1 MTIIQIDAGTLT
13 ASEENRTVTGL
24 LVPYHEE
31 CASNLGKF
39 TVAPGAFKV
48 PADLAGMSL
57 NVEHQRENVIG
68 QPTQVRETDKGIVAT
83 FSVARTPEGDRALS
97 DIKAGTRRSLSA
109 EVADVIISAGRA
121 VGGRLFAAALV
132 ERPAFPSAT
141 LLASAPNTFMGEE
154 VANSTESDT
163 FTDENGQVW
172 RRVESN
178 TTDVVVEEDGTQ
190 ITTTTTVVEETP
202 STEED
207 TNEEEAPVGTVP
219 NTLTAAQAD
228 ATPASLSKVV
238 SIIDGVKSGRL
249 EGDTLLAALTDIK
262 ISGSGALPAAG
273 VLQPAWLGELWNGR
287 QYQRRYMTLITNG
300 TIRALD
306 EKGFRMT
313 AGTELVSSWAGNK
326 AAITSP
332 ASPTTAVESSILA
345 KWAWAADI
353 AREFFDL
360 PGGEEVITA
369 MLRAVAESYARVT
382 DLWTL
387 TQIVT
392 AATANITAPDTY
404 PTDYPTA
411 LGQLIQGISAVEDA
425 GDTPTFAI
433 VNQAA
438 WSQMLYTP
446 RDQLPEFINFAVATN
461 GEASA
466 DGRVRVVRGDIGIA
480 NTPAVLVGARTAAHV
495 NEQGGGSPIQLDALD
510 IAKGG
515 VDRAVVGYTQFM
527 TDYPDALVLVGTADT
542 P

>member
-68 QPTQVRETDKGIVAT
+68 QPTQVRETEKGIVAT
-83 FSVARTPEGDRALS
+83 FSVARTPEGDRALN

-163 FTDENGQVW
+163 FTDEDGQVW

-178 TTDVVVEEDGTQ
+178 TTDVVVEDDGTQ

-238 SIIDGVKSGRL
+238 SIIDGVKKGTL

-287 QYQRRYMTLITNG
+287 QYQRRYMPLITNG

-306 EKGFRMT
+306 EKGFRLT

-332 ASPTTAVESSILA
+332 ASPTTAVESSTLA

-360 PGGEEVITA
+360 PGGEEVISA
-369 MLRAVAESYARVT
+369 MLRAVTESYARVT
-382 DLWTL
+382 DSWTL
-387 TQIVT
+387 EQLVT
-392 AATANITAPDTY
+392 AATANIVAPDTY
-404 PTDYPTA
+404 PTDYPA
-411 LGQLIQGISAVEDA
+411 SLGQLIQGISAVEDA

-438 WSQMLYTP
+438 WSEMLYTP

-466 DGRVRVVRGDIGIA
+466 DGRVRVVRGDIGIDD
-480 NTPAVLVGARTAAHV
+480 TPAVLVGARTAAHV
-495 NEQGGGSPIQLDALD
+495 NEQGGGAPIRLDALD

-515 VDRAVVGYTQFM
+515 VDQAVVGYTQFM